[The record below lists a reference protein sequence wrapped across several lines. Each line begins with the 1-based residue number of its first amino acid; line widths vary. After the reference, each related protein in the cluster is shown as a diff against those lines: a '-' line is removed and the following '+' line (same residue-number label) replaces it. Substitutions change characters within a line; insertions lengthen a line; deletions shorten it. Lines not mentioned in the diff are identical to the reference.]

1 MVRLGFGPD
10 IGAALLGGAL
20 YALALPPF
28 DLPAAGWFVL
38 VPLLLRVRSQ
48 RPGRAFVAGALLG
61 AASAGTVTWYAA
73 EAAAR
78 FFGIGVVPA
87 VLALWAY
94 YFAVCGTTFGLFGM
108 GASLLL
114 RQGRGAIVTV
124 PALWVTVELIRGRF
138 LGQPWGLL
146 GYTQH
151 SLPSL
156 IQIASITGVY
166 GVSFLIALASTGIA
180 DAIEA
185 ARHRSLRVMAW
196 ALVVPIVAVASC
208 WISGA
213 VVVRREA
220 RKSGRP
226 RAVALVQTSITPE
239 RTWTRTY
246 AERQIGAHVRLT
258 ESLPTDVPHT
268 LIVWPE
274 NAVPRYLEGEPQL
287 RAWLGD
293 IAARYDADLLFGA
306 PRYANGRTFNSVHL
320 IRPSGEEAGIYDKR
334 LLVPFAESTPL
345 IGSPPAE
352 ANENPTAFSAGVGS
366 GVLRGAL
373 PVGTTICHEILYPE
387 LVRQQVLEGAWLL
400 VTVANDGWM
409 DGGYGIASRQAFA
422 MAAFRAVETRRYLVR
437 SALTGVSG
445 VIDPRGV
452 VVASMAPGT
461 SGAVTVR
468 AGARSTLSPYVR
480 HGDTFALVCALTAAV
495 ALESRR
501 TRFRWRRLRQASA
514 HSHA

>member
-1 MVRLGFGPD
+1 MVRLGLGPD
-10 IGAALLGGAL
+10 VCAALIGGAL

-28 DLPAAGWFVL
+28 DLPVAGWLVL
-38 VPLLLRVRSQ
+38 VPLLVRVRNHG
-48 RPGRAFVAGALLG
+48 PGRGFVAGALLG
-61 AASAGTVTWYAA
+61 AASAGTVTWYAS

-94 YFAVCGTTFGLFGM
+94 YFVVCGTTFGLFGM
-108 GASLLL
+108 GAALLL
-114 RQGRGAIVTV
+114 RQGRGAIVAV
-124 PALWVTVELIRGRF
+124 PALWVTAELIRGRF

-156 IQIASITGVY
+156 IQIASFTGVY
-166 GVSFLIALASTGIA
+166 GVSFLLALASTGIA
-180 DAIEA
+180 DAVEA
-185 ARHRSLRVMAW
+185 ARHRSIRVLVW
-196 ALVVPIVAVASC
+196 ALAIPTIVVTTCWVSGALVIRRPALKRGKPHAVAV
-208 WISGA
+208 
-213 VVVRREA
+213 
-220 RKSGRP
+220 
-226 RAVALVQTSITPE
+226 VQTGVAPE
-239 RTWTRTY
+239 RTWTRAY

-258 ESLPTDVPHT
+258 ESIAAEQTPA

-274 NAVPRYLEGEPQL
+274 NAVPRYLEREPQL

-293 IAARYDADLLFGA
+293 LASRYDADLLFGA
-306 PRYANGRTFNSVHL
+306 PRYEDGRTFNAVHL
-320 IRPSGEEAGIYDKR
+320 MRPSGEEAGFYDKR

-352 ANENPTAFSAGVGS
+352 RDENPTAFSPGS
-366 GVLRGAL
+366 GTGVLRGA
-373 PVGTTICHEILYPE
+373 VSIGITICHEILYPE

-400 VTVANDGWM
+400 VTVANDGWL

-422 MAAFRAVETRRYLVR
+422 MATFRAVETRRYLVR
-437 SALTGVSG
+437 AALTGVSG

-461 SGAVTVR
+461 SGVVTVH
-468 AGARSTLSPYVR
+468 AGTRSMLSPYVR
-480 HGDTFALVCALTAAV
+480 YGDVFALFCALAAAA
-495 ALESRR
+495 ALEARR
-501 TRFRWRRLRQASA
+501 ARFRMRRLREASA
-514 HSHA
+514 HPHG

>member
-1 MVRLGFGPD
+1 MVRLGPD
-10 IGAALLGGAL
+10 VCAALIGGAL

-28 DLPAAGWFVL
+28 DLPVAGWFVL
-38 VPLLLRVRSQ
+38 VPLLLRVRNYGPA
-48 RPGRAFVAGALLG
+48 RGFVAGALLG
-61 AASAGTVTWYAA
+61 AASAATVTWYAS

-87 VLALWAY
+87 VLALWLY

-108 GASLLL
+108 GATVLI
-114 RQGRGAIVTV
+114 RQGRGAILTV
-124 PALWVTVELIRGRF
+124 PALWVTAELIRGRF

-151 SLPSL
+151 SIPSL
-156 IQIASITGVY
+156 IQIASFTGVY
-166 GVSFLIALASTGIA
+166 GVSFLLALASTGIA

-185 ARHRSLRVMAW
+185 VRHRSLRVLVW
-196 ALVVPIVAVASC
+196 ALTIPTIVIASC

-213 VVVRREA
+213 IAMRRYA
-220 RKSGRP
+220 LKGGKP
-226 RAVALVQTSITPE
+226 IGVALVQTSITPE
-239 RTWTRTY
+239 RTWTRAY
-246 AERQIGAHVRLT
+246 ADRQIGAHVSLT
-258 ESLPTDVPHT
+258 ESLATDEPHK

-287 RAWLGD
+287 RAWLVD
-293 IAARYDADLLFGA
+293 LAARYNADLLVGA
-306 PRYANGRTFNSVHL
+306 PRHDAGKTFNSVHL
-320 IRPSGEEAGIYDKR
+320 IRPSGEHAGVYDKR

-345 IGSPPAE
+345 IGSPPEEQA
-352 ANENPTAFSAGVGS
+352 ENPTSFSPGS
-366 GVLRGAL
+366 GSGILRGAL
-373 PVGTTICHEILYPE
+373 TIGTTICHEILYPE
-387 LVRQQVLEGAWLL
+387 LVRQQVLDGAWLL

-422 MAAFRAVETRRYLVR
+422 MSAFRAVETRRYLVR
-437 SALTGVSG
+437 AALTGVSG

-461 SGAVTVR
+461 SGATTVK
-468 AGARSTLSPYVR
+468 AGARSMLSPYVR
-480 HGDTFALVCALTAAV
+480 YGDAFALFCALTAGT
-495 ALESRR
+495 ALEARR
-501 TRFRWRRLRQASA
+501 ARFRTQRLPEAPA